1 VNWGGT
7 PLQEFIGKKKFLLQM
22 RRKQAKEGG
31 KKRKKELNR
40 SEGRSE
46 KREEITLYNLVNLLL
61 INTRSFSEPVLV
73 C

>member
-1 VNWGGT
+1 
-7 PLQEFIGKKKFLLQM
+7 M